1 MKQSIMTA
9 TLVGIFFISAVTAV
23 VLSGRYFFSMKEL
36 ERVRFRYAQITSTR
50 AAMQSLATD
59 CADWSRQNPSLDAVL
74 AEFKP
79 KGKSGAPTNAPANP
93 KASK

>member
-9 TLVGIFFISAVTAV
+9 MLVGVFFISAVSTV
-23 VLSGRYFFSMKEL
+23 GLSARYFFSMKEL
-36 ERVRFRYAQITSTR
+36 ERVRFRYAQISNTR
-50 AAMQSLATD
+50 AAMQSLAAD
-59 CADWSRQNPSLDAVL
+59 CAEWSRQNPSLDAVL

-79 KGKSGAPTNAPANP
+79 KAKPGTPTNAPANP